1 MKRTTTGYDPKVME
15 EQQTTE
21 SLQKSLS
28 FYTINTKNRRFPPG
42 PKSLTY
48 SMSSRTH
55 EKKFIKDL
63 HSASRHSTLAPPSS
77 TMQTLGDSGSRIRDT
92 RIGTSYSHRSTD
104 FELMSRPPQGDV
116 EEISESTPE
125 VHESIAF
132 VEEEDEKKPKTS
144 VRRKAQT
151 STLIREFDCPIGAG
165 SRRTLQDSC
174 HNLTETTSQ
183 YMKGDSGKPSPGSHT
198 RVLAKV
204 SGGHSNYTLQLQL
217 AETPPGSPTAKSQ
230 GLQIDTGRKGSE
242 SIMSLSSGSRQHPC
256 FLRTPEKVQ
265 PFIHE
270 IEKPKL
276 VAECVIFRPWPS
288 FYRFCTCPSHT

>member
-15 EQQTTE
+15 EQQTAE
-21 SLQKSLS
+21 SLQRSLS
-28 FYTINTKNRRFPPG
+28 YYQIHAKNHKFPPG

-63 HSASRHSTLAPPSS
+63 YSASRHSTLAPPSS
-77 TMQTLGDSGSRIRDT
+77 TLQTLGDCGSRIRET
-92 RIGTSYSHRSTD
+92 RIGTSYSHRSSD

-116 EEISESTPE
+116 EELSESTPE

-132 VEEEDEKKPKTS
+132 VEEEDEKKPKAS
-144 VRRKAQT
+144 VKRKAQT
-151 STLIREFDCPIGAG
+151 STLIREFDCPIGGG
-165 SRRTLQDSC
+165 SRRTLLDSC

-217 AETPPGSPTAKSQ
+217 AETPPGSPTTKSQ
-230 GLQIDTGRKGSE
+230 AQLLETGRKCSE

-265 PFIHE
+265 AFIHE
-270 IEKPKL
+270 VEKPKL
-276 VAECVIFRPWPS
+276 VSTTFKP
-288 FYRFCTCPSHT
+288 